1 MKLNE
6 NLKNFFYI
14 LKKKIVYPLSMLRSD
29 AAQQLVSLL
38 SNETDSLASILD
50 QFDELFDF
58 NDRIL
63 SLTACSLLI
72 LDGLLD
78 HKQQFVAVWILYSE
92 YDLATCS
99 FPAISDSQS
108 EKQDN
113 IQITNHPYFSVF
125 KSIFDCFSSK
135 PNIFSPQT
143 CLLVTCILAQE
154 NLDFISQEPI
164 CKIYSKNFNFPQP
177 KIFWT
182 EDSKVC
188 ERISPVL
195 IAFNDD
201 QSPNS
206 MSANLNTNSNTSNFP
221 YTVESNEN
229 NIIMSHN
236 EVIIEILQDDTFFSN
251 FEPILIRPVP
261 DVSPIFQGEPEYVH
275 TSENPPFLLDEGL
288 MANSRQIAIEL
299 LKKAITKKLRSNE
312 IDSLINHLK
321 KDDGTLIDDAKI
333 PNAKISSLIEN
344 NSEIAKYVI
353 QNLIPKK
360 PSVLKI
366 LACVEVSAASVDV
379 VRHILTSVPEELT
392 KDFTD
397 NYIANSTKSILSI
410 KDNPTML
417 RKARIFS
424 KMIGFIVQNGYNLS
438 SSSIFEMN
446 SFCEEPKIRD
456 LKEAKDINE
465 ILLTS

>member
-1 MKLNE
+1 
-6 NLKNFFYI
+6 
-14 LKKKIVYPLSMLRSD
+14 MLRSD

-38 SNETDSLASILD
+38 SNETDPLASILD
-50 QFDELFDF
+50 QFDDLFDF
-58 NDRIL
+58 NDRIW

-78 HKQQFVAVWILYSE
+78 HKQQFVAVWLLFSE
-92 YDLATCS
+92 YDLSSSS
-99 FPAISDSQS
+99 FPAISESQS
-108 EKQDN
+108 EQSN
-113 IQITNHPYFSVF
+113 NNLPITKHPYFSVF

-164 CKIYSKNFNFPQP
+164 FKIYGKNFTFPQP
-177 KIFWT
+177 KIIWT
-182 EDSKVC
+182 EDSKVH
-188 ERISPVL
+188 ERTSPVL
-195 IAFNDD
+195 ISQNDD
-201 QSPNS
+201 QNPNNSSPNS
-206 MSANLNTNSNTSNFP
+206 NFSVGSYP
-221 YTVESNEN
+221 YIIEGNEN
-229 NIIMSHN
+229 NTIMSHN
-236 EVIIEILQDDTFFSN
+236 DVIIEILQNESLFAN
-251 FEPILIRPVP
+251 FEPIYIRPVP
-261 DVSPIFQGEPEYVH
+261 DVCPIFQGEPEFIN
-275 TSENPPFLLDEGL
+275 TADDPLFLLDEGL

-312 IDSLINHLK
+312 SDSLINHLK
-321 KDDGTLIDDAKI
+321 KDDGTLIEDAKI

-366 LACVEVSAASVDV
+366 LASIEVSAASVDV
-379 VRHILTSVPEELT
+379 VRHILTTVPEELT
-392 KDFTD
+392 KEFMD

-424 KMIGFIVQNGYNLS
+424 KMIGFVVQNGYNLS

-465 ILLTS
+465 ILLSS

>member
-1 MKLNE
+1 MH
-6 NLKNFFYI
+6 
-14 LKKKIVYPLSMLRSD
+14 RSD
-29 AAQQLVSLL
+29 AALQLVSLL
-38 SNETDSLASILD
+38 SNETDPLSSILD
-50 QFDELFDF
+50 QFDNMFNF
-58 NDRIL
+58 NDRIW

-78 HKQQFVAVWILYSE
+78 HKQQFVAIWLLYSE
-92 YDLATCS
+92 FDLSSGLFST
-99 FPAISDSQS
+99 ISGNQS
-108 EKQDN
+108 EKSTDN
-113 IQITNHPYFSVF
+113 LQITKHPYFTVF
-125 KSIFDCFSSK
+125 KSIFECIQSK
-135 PNIFSPQT
+135 PNIFSPQA

-164 CKIYSKNFNFPQP
+164 SNIYGKKFIFPQP
-177 KIFWT
+177 KIIWT
-182 EDSKVC
+182 EDIKVY
-188 ERISPVL
+188 ERFSPVL
-195 IAFNDD
+195 ITQNDI
-201 QSPNS
+201 QNPSS
-206 MSANLNTNSNTSNFP
+206 VTANSNSNANGFP
-221 YTVESNEN
+221 YIVEGNEN
-229 NIIMSHN
+229 NAVMTHN
-236 EVIIEILQDDTFFSN
+236 EILIKILQDESFFSN

-261 DVSPIFQGEPEYVH
+261 DISPVFQGEPEFINS
-275 TSENPPFLLDEGL
+275 SENSPFLLDEGL
-288 MANSRQIAIEL
+288 MANNRQIAIEL
-299 LKKAITKKLRSNE
+299 LKKAVIKKLRTNE
-312 IDSLINHLK
+312 SDSLINHLK

-344 NSEIAKYVI
+344 NGEIAKYVI

-366 LACVEVSAASVDV
+366 LAGVEVSAASVDV
-379 VRHILTSVPEELT
+379 VRHILTAVPEEQT
-392 KDFTD
+392 KEFMD

-465 ILLTS
+465 ILLSS